1 MYHTSG
7 RVLLALTTL
16 FIANTAWAAQ
26 TKNVEQIVAWVNN
39 DIILKSEY
47 DARVAEIRKSLAD
60 PSPEGQGLQGQRLEQ
75 AVAEQSKRVLAQLID
90 ETLLMQ
96 QAKELGI
103 SADIEVVKAMDRLR
117 QERKLPTR
125 EDLEK
130 EILAQGFT
138 VEQVEKNIRTSY
150 LTQRVIESE
159 VYRRMPL
166 PTQDEIRKYY
176 DAHQKDFD
184 RPAGVRLREI
194 VILTENRGPELIEGQ
209 RKKAEEAL
217 AAIKKGDDFGETAA
231 KYSETDTARD
241 GGELPFYE
249 KGQMQPWLEEITNK
263 LDKGQVSD
271 VIPVL
276 GAFMIV
282 KVDDKHPGGI
292 LPFELAQREIS
303 DVLWRE
309 AAQPK
314 IRDYLT
320 KLRTDGFVKTA
331 EGYVDVAAP
340 QKTDKVSEAKD

>member
-1 MYHTSG
+1 MYYKSG
-7 RVLLALTTL
+7 RALLACVIL
-16 FIANTAWAAQ
+16 FLANTALAQ
-26 TKNVEQIVAWVNN
+26 TKNIEQIVAWVNS

-47 DARVAEIRKSLAD
+47 DARVAEIRKTLAE
-60 PSPEGQGLQGQRLEQ
+60 PAPEGQGLSGARLEQ
-75 AVAEQSKRVLAQLID
+75 AVADQSKRVLAQLID
-90 ETLLMQ
+90 ETLLLQ

-117 QERKLPTR
+117 QERKLATR

-138 VEQVEKNIRTSY
+138 VEQVERNIRTSY

-166 PTQDEIRKYY
+166 PTQDDIRKYY
-176 DAHQKDFD
+176 DSHQKDFD
-184 RPAGVRLREI
+184 RPAGVRFREI

-217 AAIKKGDDFGETAA
+217 AAAKKGDDFSELAM
-231 KYSETDTARD
+231 KYSEVDSARD
-241 GGELPFYE
+241 GGEVPFYE
-249 KGQMQPWLEEITNK
+249 KGQMQPWLEELTNK
-263 LDKGQVSD
+263 LEKGQVSD
-271 VIPVL
+271 VIPVQ

-309 AAQPK
+309 SAQPK

-320 KLRTDGFVKTA
+320 KLRTDGFVKAA
-331 EGYVDVAAP
+331 EGYVDMAAP
-340 QKTDKVSEAKD
+340 QQTDKVSVAK

>member
-1 MYHTSG
+1 MHHKSG
-7 RVLLALTTL
+7 KALLALIIL
-16 FIANTAWAAQ
+16 FIANTALAQ

-47 DARVAEIRKSLAD
+47 DARVAEIRKGLSD
-60 PSPEGQGLQGQRLEQ
+60 PPPEGQGLQGPRLEQ
-75 AVAEQSKRVLAQLID
+75 AVTEQSKKVLTQLID

-117 QERKLPTR
+117 QERKLATR

-176 DAHQKDFD
+176 DSHQKDFD
-184 RPAGVRLREI
+184 RPAGVRFREI

-217 AAIKKGDDFGETAA
+217 AAVKKGDDFGEVAM
-231 KYSETDTARD
+231 KYSEADSARD
-241 GGELPFYE
+241 GGEVPFYE
-249 KGQMQPWLEEITNK
+249 KGQMQPWLEELTNK

-271 VIPVL
+271 VIPVQ
-276 GAFMIV
+276 GAFMII
-282 KVDDKHPGGI
+282 KVDDKHPGGT

-320 KLRTDGFVKTA
+320 KLRTDGFVKAA
-331 EGYVDVAAP
+331 EGYVDAAVP